1 MGRLAETSGWQVLK
15 DYIEAEI
22 NNLRQL
28 PSVDSK
34 STMEEVGFKFLVADL
49 TCGKLQ
55 GIIDKVEAV
64 KKYFD
69 EEAEKK
75 EEAKK
80 EKK

>member
-1 MGRLAETSGWQVLK
+1 
-15 DYIEAEI
+15 
-22 NNLRQL
+22 
-28 PSVDSK
+28 
-34 STMEEVGFKFLVADL
+34 MEEVGFKFLVADL